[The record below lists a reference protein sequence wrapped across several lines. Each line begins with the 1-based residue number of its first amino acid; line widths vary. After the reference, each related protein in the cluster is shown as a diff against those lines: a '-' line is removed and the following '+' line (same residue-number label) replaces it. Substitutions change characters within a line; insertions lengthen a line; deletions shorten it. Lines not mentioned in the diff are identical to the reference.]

1 MWLLKQ
7 WASPYQRES
16 LAGDLLEMYRG
27 GRSRLWLWRQVIAA
41 LWIARL
47 RAFRMLPRTGLG
59 SALEGFTK
67 ASVNA
72 YRVSLEAR
80 GLSASTINQR
90 LSAIR
95 KLAVE
100 AADNGFMPLPDR
112 QKG

>member
-1 MWLLKQ
+1 MIDHEPPGIAVWLLKQ

-59 SALEGFTK
+59 SALLRIINALLLAAVIALGVGTFTR
-67 ASVNA
+67 ADT
-72 YRVSLEAR
+72 AR
-80 GLSASTINQR
+80 TDIHQTHSR
-90 LSAIR
+90 
-95 KLAVE
+95 
-100 AADNGFMPLPDR
+100 
-112 QKG
+112 